1 MLKRSRLVYGAAL
14 AAMLGGGSAV
24 FAQEAAPE
32 ADALFTKLDKNSD
45 GKLTKDEVPEEQAR
59 FFERLVRLGDK
70 DKDGVLTKDE
80 GRVPTGQQARREAEC
95 SARSHR
101 WWRRRSWR

>member
-14 AAMLGGGSAV
+14 AAMLGGGSVA

-45 GKLTKDEVPEEQAR
+45 GKLT
-59 FFERLVRLGDK
+59 
-70 DKDGVLTKDE
+70 
-80 GRVPTGQQARREAEC
+80 
-95 SARSHR
+95 
-101 WWRRRSWR
+101 